1 MKIIWDDN
9 NALNFS
15 LILYETKH
23 KNSFLI
29 LFCLV
34 SKVSPLKLSKFSI
47 LNDNNAQ
54 GERGKHFALLS
65 KQYPNIEMNNHI
77 LLKAYV
83 RQSSG
88 VVLGVSAWS
97 WSMTHG

>member
-1 MKIIWDDN
+1 M
-9 NALNFS
+9 
-15 LILYETKH
+15 
-23 KNSFLI
+23 
-29 LFCLV
+29 
-34 SKVSPLKLSKFSI
+34 
-47 LNDNNAQ
+47 NDNNTQ

-88 VVLGVSAWS
+88 VVLRVKNRETVESSQSQDIGNIDV
-97 WSMTHG
+97 GDGC